1 MTPDEVEEHMYA
13 WGVVVAYNRWV
24 YHGEEFDQENNGQG
38 NTNIEEE
45 GITMDA
51 MQEILD
57 DVRAE
62 QFTNDW
68 RGSSATGHGPDM
80 PNDLQGEGNK
90 FARLMRDAEK
100 ELYPGCEKFSVLSFI
115 MMLLHIKLFSKW
127 SNNSLICYSNY
138 QEDEP
143 YGFGNSIEVDDQPIL
158 MNRDDTDSVY
168 VDVLN
173 DEIGVDEEED
183 DSDAFI
189 NDDDDIIDV

>member
-1 MTPDEVEEHMYA
+1 MTPDEAEEHMYA

-24 YHGEEFDQENNGQG
+24 YHGEEFDQENNGHG

-45 GITMDA
+45 SITVDA

-68 RGSSATGHGPDM
+68 TGSSATGHGPDM
-80 PNDLQGEGNK
+80 PNDLLGEGNK

-115 MMLLHIKLFSKW
+115 MMLLHIKLINCSTIDGDH
-127 SNNSLICYSNY
+127 L
-138 QEDEP
+138 EHGDT
-143 YGFGNSIEVDDQPIL
+143 IL
-158 MNRDDTDSVY
+158 
-168 VDVLN
+168 
-173 DEIGVDEEED
+173 E
-183 DSDAFI
+183 
-189 NDDDDIIDV
+189 